1 MLIVLLGCRKKRKD
15 KAMWESKSKQVE
27 KLIIQ
32 NANKRMGLLEN
43 EDRLVC

>member
-1 MLIVLLGCRKKRKD
+1 
-15 KAMWESKSKQVE
+15 MWESKSKQVD
-27 KLIIQ
+27 KLNIQ